1 MSLFHRQTRRGL
13 LSAYYARPA
22 VRILPSDWLVV
33 GTYSL
38 WLRLCGRISLKTAAW
53 SMSALYYWFHIPGSF
68 NWYVPALLAFYLLS
82 PLFFRMFRRS
92 GHPLALVL
100 AAFPVSY
107 GLYRLSIALELNYM
121 EDFLYRIPT
130 FSLGA
135 LPGAV

>member
-1 MSLFHRQTRRGL
+1 M
-13 LSAYYARPA
+13 SAYYARPA
-22 VRILPSDWLVV
+22 VRILPSYWLVV

-100 AAFPVSY
+100 AAQALVSVQTRLALAPVLVS
-107 GLYRLSIALELNYM
+107 
-121 EDFLYRIPT
+121 P
-130 FSLGA
+130 
-135 LPGAV
+135 